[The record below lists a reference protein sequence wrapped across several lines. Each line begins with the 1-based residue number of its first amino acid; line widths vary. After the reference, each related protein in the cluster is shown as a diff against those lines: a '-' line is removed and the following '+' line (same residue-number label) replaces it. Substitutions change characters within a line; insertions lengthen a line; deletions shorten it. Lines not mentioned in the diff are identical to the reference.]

1 MVAQWVATRRDI
13 PVAWLT
19 PLARVGPSAPERQPL
34 IEPLTARELAVLAE
48 LPTMKSNS
56 EIASESYVSVNT
68 VKTHLKGVYRKLD
81 VSNRRDAVRRSRA
94 LGLIP

>member
-1 MVAQWVATRRDI
+1 MTRLAQG
-13 PVAWLT
+13 
-19 PLARVGPSAPERQPL
+19 GPAAPEPQPL

-56 EIASESYVSVNT
+56 EIAAESYVSVNT
-68 VKTHLKGVYRKLD
+68 VKAHLKGAYRKLD
-81 VSNRRDAVRRSRA
+81 VSNRRDAVRRARD